1 MHEDRRERI
10 CSPGSQSNISTVS
23 VCTEDLD
30 EMPPFE
36 GGKLGAVAFDVTTV
50 AVLGK
55 KST

>member
-1 MHEDRRERI
+1 MHEGRRERI
-10 CSPGSQSNISTVS
+10 CSPGSQSNVSTVS

-55 KST
+55 KTT